1 MTFSCD
7 FSVLR
12 ISGMMLEGLNSEHV
26 ILYMHVLLVGHGQP
40 AGTRYPCGH
49 GYGQKPVPGCGYGFL
64 SEQVSFSRARVW
76 ERDTQRVHARCHLYP
91 NLTIDDSL
99 SRTHMCG
106 AVVRDS
112 LSGPTMAPR
121 LLDRARG
128 LHGRRNTLVR
138 GEFLNKVAKP
148 HRIVDQLRQRSTV
161 SENPPRRLVIP
172 TSRRAF

>member
-76 ERDTQRVHARCHLYP
+76 ERDTQRVHARCHLYLAMLSARTRTIRGTGQMAY
-91 NLTIDDSL
+91 NLGVGTTSPLHAFERSALEPDGL
-99 SRTHMCG
+99 RW
-106 AVVRDS
+106 
-112 LSGPTMAPR
+112 
-121 LLDRARG
+121 RG
-128 LHGRRNTLVR
+128 G
-138 GEFLNKVAKP
+138 
-148 HRIVDQLRQRSTV
+148 S
-161 SENPPRRLVIP
+161 SSPRR
-172 TSRRAF
+172 T

>member
-76 ERDTQRVHARCHLYP
+76 ERDTQRVHARCHLYAQCTSIYFTVHVYITFFAK
-91 NLTIDDSL
+91 NNFFSWGVGLGW
-99 SRTHMCG
+99 R
-106 AVVRDS
+106 
-112 LSGPTMAPR
+112 GP
-121 LLDRARG
+121 
-128 LHGRRNTLVR
+128 
-138 GEFLNKVAKP
+138 
-148 HRIVDQLRQRSTV
+148 
-161 SENPPRRLVIP
+161 
-172 TSRRAF
+172 